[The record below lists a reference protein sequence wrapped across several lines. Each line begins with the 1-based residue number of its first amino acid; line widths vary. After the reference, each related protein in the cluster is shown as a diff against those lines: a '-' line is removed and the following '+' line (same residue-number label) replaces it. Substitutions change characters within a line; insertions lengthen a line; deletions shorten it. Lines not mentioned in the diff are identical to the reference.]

1 MQVRRRSRAVVQL
14 AGRHLIAALRQPPS
28 ESPSGA
34 LHIRRSLGRSTCHS
48 PTPLRSCAN
57 PQAQAGKQHLNTGFS
72 GTRIGRLGK
81 TAYTT
86 PSQTKTIR
94 RLLAGRK

>member
-1 MQVRRRSRAVVQL
+1 MLSTLARPLFARIGAPRAFSTSPVAQL
-14 AGRHLIAALRQPPS
+14 LKSH
-28 ESPSGA
+28 SGA
-34 LHIRRSLGRSTCHS
+34 KKRFRLTGGGVYKR
-48 PTPLRSCAN
+48 
-57 PQAQAGKQHLNTGFS
+57 AQAGKQHLNTGFS
-72 GTRIGRLGK
+72 GGRIARLGK